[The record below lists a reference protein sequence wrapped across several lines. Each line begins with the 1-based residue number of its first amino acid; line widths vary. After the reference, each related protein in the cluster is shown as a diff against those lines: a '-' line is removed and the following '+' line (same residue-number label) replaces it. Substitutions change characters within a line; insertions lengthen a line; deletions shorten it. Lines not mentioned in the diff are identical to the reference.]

1 MIDKQRPDW
10 NATIQG
16 MFSRISRHYDL
27 LNTLMSFG
35 RDRHWRSLVLKYAAV
50 PRGGILLDAGA
61 GTGKIALEAKSS
73 DPGIRVAALDLTP
86 DMMKVGKAQATGR
99 DILWV
104 NGDALELPFGD
115 KCFDAVTSG
124 FLMRNAPDVE
134 KAFQEQLRV
143 VKPGGRVVCLDTC
156 PPKYH
161 AMKPLIYLYFKIGIT
176 FLGGMVSR
184 QWDAYRY
191 LPESIQAFKTP
202 RELAGIMES
211 AGFTKV
217 AFHYFMFDTVAIIT
231 GERPPAA

>member
-27 LNTLMSFG
+27 LNTLMSLG
-35 RDRHWRSLVLKYAAV
+35 RDRHWRKFVLKYAAV
-50 PRGGILLDAGA
+50 PPDGSLLDVGA
-61 GTGKIALEAKSS
+61 GTGKIALEAKSTYQ
-73 DPGIRVAALDLTP
+73 DIRVTALDLTP
-86 DMMKVGKAQATGR
+86 DMMKVGKAQAGGG
-99 DILWV
+99 DILWI
-104 NGDALELPFGD
+104 NGDALELPFRD
-115 KCFDAVTSG
+115 QSFDAVTSG
-124 FLMRNAPDVE
+124 FLMRNAPDVK
-134 KAFQEQLRV
+134 KAFQEQFRV
-143 VKPGGRVVCLDTC
+143 VQPGGRVICLDTC

-161 AMKPLIYLYFKIGIT
+161 VMKPLIYLYFKIGIT

-202 RELAGIMES
+202 QELAGVMES
-211 AGFTKV
+211 AGFANVT
-217 AFHYFMFDTVAIIT
+217 YRRFMFDTVAIVI